1 MRLNLDEIFDIFATR
16 GHAQYGGEPIT
27 QLEHGLQCAA
37 LAMEHASSPELITAS
52 LFHDL
57 GHLLHDLGENPTEQ
71 AIDDR
76 HEYEGAKCLEQIF
89 SSAVTEPIRL
99 HVEAKRYLCAIDPN
113 YRASLSEN
121 SESSLILQGGAFSN
135 EEAAMFIAKPYAK
148 DAVKLRIWDDKA
160 KVEGLETSD
169 LRVFLAIA
177 KSFLQLNSVTH

>member
-27 QLEHGLQCAA
+27 QLEHGLQCAT
-37 LAMEHASSPELITAS
+37 LAKEHAATPELITAC

-76 HEYEGAKCLEQIF
+76 HEYEGTKCLEQIF
-89 SSAVTEPIRL
+89 SPAVTEPIRL
-99 HVEAKRYLCAIDPN
+99 HVEAKRYLCAVDPN

-121 SESSLILQGGAFSN
+121 SESSLILQGGPFSS

-148 DAVKLRIWDDKA
+148 SAVKLRIWDDRA
-160 KVEGLETSD
+160 KVVGLETPD
-169 LRVFLAIA
+169 LSSFVAIS
-177 KSFLQLNSVTH
+177 KSCL

>member
-1 MRLNLDEIFDIFATR
+1 MKLNLDEIFDIFTTR

-27 QLEHGLQCAA
+27 QLEHGLQCAT
-37 LAMEHASSPELITAS
+37 LAKEHVASHELITAC

-57 GHLLHDLGENPTEQ
+57 GHLLHNLGENPTEQ

-89 SSAVTEPIRL
+89 SPAVTEPIRL

-121 SESSLILQGGAFSN
+121 SESSLILQGGAFSS
-135 EEAAMFIAKPYAK
+135 EEAAMFIGKPYARE
-148 DAVKLRIWDDKA
+148 AVKLRIWDERA
-160 KVEGLETSD
+160 KVFGLETPD
-169 LRVFLAIA
+169 
-177 KSFLQLNSVTH
+177 LNSFVAIVKSCL